1 MSQFE
6 GDSDIKEEV
15 EIKVGDVK
23 VDFMIR
29 QVNSHQLMQIMRI
42 VDAHDLEYGYGSCQ
56 PLSLDNDFNMR
67 DMIFDLINKNDYLP
81 SFMKKLV
88 ENMDDEYCDWEDDS
102 IQSTL
107 EKASEME
114 YYFVK

>member
-6 GDSDIKEEV
+6 QDP
-15 EIKVGDVK
+15 EIKVGDAK
-23 VDFMIR
+23 SDILIR
-29 QVNSHQLMQIMRI
+29 QVNSYQLMQIMRI
-42 VDAHDLEYGYGSCQ
+42 VDAHDLEYAYDCSH
-56 PLSLDNDFNMR
+56 PWSTDNDFKMR
-67 DMIFDLINKNDYLP
+67 DMVFDMINKNDSLP
-81 SFMKKLV
+81 SFMQKLV
-88 ENMDDEYCDWEDDS
+88 TDINDEYCDWEEET